1 MLHFFVFYG
10 EVLFVMLK
18 SIERMKNEKRIRL
31 FSLILSLLLAAGALA
46 AVVFLYPAVPENP
59 IDYNVSPF
67 LIQDAEA
74 LQPQRDVPEEPTQA
88 PSSTDPPETTT
99 EEQDPTETT
108 TRKQDPPETTT
119 EEQDPT
125 ETTTRKQDFPETTT
139 EKQDPTETTAED
151 ASAPDNTAE
160 ESTQPP
166 SEPVSDGSEPVNGTE
181 PGEEPSAGGEPDDT
195 EPTNEPG
202 SEPAEDPGGDEEPV
216 SGDGPTTAEAYLV
229 TDLFTGTME
238 RTALTDD
245 VFSFYVYYSDRAV
258 DADIRVNLNHK
269 PAGAASYAGNGRFLS
284 AQSDTYTTKLET
296 GVNKFVVYYTNGA
309 GERKTATY
317 VITYTEKRADASTPT
332 VGDAPPTVRTN
343 LDGWTG
349 SIRVSSFTF
358 IVSIYT
364 ADGKPISRT
373 GTYEG
378 IEVFLD
384 GKELKETTGTGGQ
397 YEYVLHFDRP
407 TVGDSEN
414 HTVEIRTW
422 DKDGNSRYTT
432 YTVTYEAYDEGEV
445 IGHVSMVIDATT
457 VGLGVLDEFD
467 YDIVQGKPAAA
478 TVLAMLEEFGY
489 EPIYDGSV
497 GVGFYLRGIR
507 RSDTFRGAA
516 IPDDLKECIVRD
528 GIRFTSPCGPDAL
541 AEHDF
546 TTGSGWLFAVNGT
559 YPGKGLSDFYLN
571 DGDTLYLRY
580 TLAYGKDVG
589 GFTLAGSGYGSL
601 SSYCGMWVNDTYIQL
616 KHDYQVTNVHEP
628 TEDENGYTEY
638 TCTRCGSSYREE
650 QTP

>member
-1 MLHFFVFYG
+1 
-10 EVLFVMLK
+10 
-18 SIERMKNEKRIRL
+18 MKNEKRIGRV
-31 FSLILSLLLAAGALA
+31 SLLLSLLLAAGVLA
-46 AVVFLYPAVPENP
+46 AVVFSRPAAPENP
-59 IDYNVSPF
+59 IDYNISPMF
-67 LIQDAEA
+67 LQDAEA

-88 PSSTDPPETTT
+88 PPTEPPETTT
-99 EEQDPTETT
+99 QPEPSTE
-108 TRKQDPPETTT
+108 PPETTT
-119 EEQDPT
+119 RMQAP
-125 ETTTRKQDFPETTT
+125 PETGAV
-139 EKQDPTETTAED
+139 Q
-151 ASAPDNTAE
+151 
-160 ESTQPP
+160 P
-166 SEPVSDGSEPVNGTE
+166 SEPEHTTAPQEPASSVSPVPSGEPVTVKV
-181 PGEEPSAGGEPDDT
+181 PAEEPSSGGEPASGAPYE
-195 EPTNEPG
+195 EPSG
-202 SEPAEDPGGDEEPV
+202 GPAQDPSGKEEPV
-216 SGDGPTTAEAYLV
+216 SGGPGPAQTEPHLV
-229 TDLFTGTME
+229 TDLFTGTLE
-238 RTALTDD
+238 RTVLTDD
-245 VFSFYVYYSDRAV
+245 TLTFYVYYSDPAV
-258 DADIRVNLNHK
+258 NADIRVNLNHK
-269 PAGAASYAGNGRFLS
+269 PAGAASFAGNGSFLA
-284 AQSDTYTTKLET
+284 AQGKTYTAKLQT
-296 GVNKFVVYYTNGA
+296 GVNKFSVYYYNGA

-317 VITYTEKRADASTPT
+317 VITYTERRADASTPT

-384 GKELKETTGTGGQ
+384 GKELKETTGTSGQ

-589 GFTLAGSGYGSL
+589 GYMLAGSGYGSL

>member
-1 MLHFFVFYG
+1 MQ
-10 EVLFVMLK
+10 
-18 SIERMKNEKRIRL
+18 NDKRVRL
-31 FSLILSLLLAAGALA
+31 FSLLVSLLLAAGALA
-46 AVVFLYPAVPENP
+46 AVFFLYPSVPENP

-67 LIQDAEA
+67 LFQDAEA
-74 LQPQRDVPEEPTQA
+74 LQPQRDVPEEPALSPTQ
-88 PSSTDPPETTT
+88 TDPPETTT
-99 EEQDPTETT
+99 EEQT
-108 TRKQDPPETTT
+108 PPETTT
-119 EEQDPT
+119 G
-125 ETTTRKQDFPETTT
+125 KQDTPETTT
-139 EKQDPTETTAED
+139 EQQKSPETTSEN
-151 ASAPDNTAE
+151 ASVQEEITK
-160 ESTQPP
+160 ESTPP
-166 SEPVSDGSEPVNGTE
+166 SDPASDEPNPENSTE
-181 PGEEPSAGGEPDDT
+181 PAEASSTGREPDVT
-195 EPTNEPG
+195 EVTNEPG
-202 SEPAEDPGGDEEPV
+202 SEPAEEPGGDGEPV
-216 SGDGPTTAEAYLV
+216 SGDGTPTDEPYLV

-245 VFSFYVYYSDRAV
+245 TFSFYVYYSDQTV
-258 DADIRVNLNHK
+258 PADIRVNLNHK
-269 PAGAASYAGNGRFLS
+269 PAGAASFAGNGRFLS
-284 AQSDTYTTKLET
+284 AQGDTYTTKLET
-296 GVNKFVVYYTNGA
+296 GVNKFAVYYTNGA

-317 VITYTEKRADASTPT
+317 VITYTEKRADAQSPV

-407 TVGDSEN
+407 NVGDSED

-422 DKDGNSRYTT
+422 DKDGNSRYTS
-432 YTVTYEAYDEGEV
+432 YTITYEAYDEGEV
-445 IGHVSMVIDATT
+445 IGRVSMVIDATT

-467 YDIVQGKPAAA
+467 YDIIQGKPAAA

-516 IPDDLKECIVRD
+516 IPADLKECVRRD
-528 GIRFTSPCGPDAL
+528 GIRFTSPCGPDSL
-541 AEHDF
+541 SEHDF

-589 GFTLAGSGYGSL
+589 GCTLAGSGYGSL
-601 SSYCGMWVNDTYIQL
+601 SSYCGMWVNDTHIPLQ
-616 KHDYQVTNVHEP
+616 HDYKVTCVHEP

-638 TCTRCGSSYREE
+638 TCSRCGSSYREE
-650 QTP
+650 YTP